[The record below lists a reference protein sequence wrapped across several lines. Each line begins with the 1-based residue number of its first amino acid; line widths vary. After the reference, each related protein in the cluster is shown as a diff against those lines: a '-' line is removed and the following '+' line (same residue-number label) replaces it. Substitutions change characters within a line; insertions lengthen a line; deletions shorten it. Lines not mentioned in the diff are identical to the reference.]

1 MLVQAKLGSMF
12 DHSARE
18 LNCVLGNIDTYLLNH
33 NQNIKLYNYFA
44 ILLIPWTLVF
54 NGHTKHIIA
63 QLFCIFLYSP
73 LYHDC

>member
-1 MLVQAKLGSMF
+1 MLVQAKLGNMF

-44 ILLIPWTLVF
+44 ILLIPWTLVVTQ
-54 NGHTKHIIA
+54 NILINYAII
-63 QLFCIFLYSP
+63 
-73 LYHDC
+73 